1 VLTQGKD
8 PKLFGSHD
16 ELKLRQVKALDV
28 AVLAVALDSLRSDFV
43 LLGVE

>member
-16 ELKLRQVKALDV
+16 ELKLRQVDV
-28 AVLAVALDSLRSDFV
+28 AVLAVTLDSLRSDFV